1 MLYVVTDTLIA
12 KLRAEGATAID
23 GGKLQ
28 YPEQVPAPWAKL
40 KNGKVLTVAENEVSE
55 TLYAHTR

>member
-1 MLYVVTDTLIA
+1 MRYIVNDSLITQ
-12 KLRAEGATAID
+12 LRANGATAID

-40 KNGKVLTVAENEVSE
+40 KNGKVLTVEEDEATEELV
-55 TLYAHTR
+55 AR